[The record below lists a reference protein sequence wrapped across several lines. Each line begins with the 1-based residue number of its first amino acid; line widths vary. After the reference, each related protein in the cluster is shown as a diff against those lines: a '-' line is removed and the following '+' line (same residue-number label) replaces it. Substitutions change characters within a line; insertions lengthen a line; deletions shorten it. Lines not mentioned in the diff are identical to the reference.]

1 MLLDSDGNGL
11 SVGFTRGAA
20 IILITTNWII
30 IWRSL
35 GARQTR
41 RIPGGETGKGGSLQ
55 SIYVSIY
62 VVVCGLWQHRPCF
75 SMYRFHNKL
84 SHMKVC
90 GECNLSSQ

>member
-41 RIPGGETGKGGSLQ
+41 RIPGGLDWKRGFFAVYLCFYLCCGVRPLAAQTMFLNVPFSQQTLAHESVRGVQ
-55 SIYVSIY
+55 S
-62 VVVCGLWQHRPCF
+62 
-75 SMYRFHNKL
+75 
-84 SHMKVC
+84 
-90 GECNLSSQ
+90 